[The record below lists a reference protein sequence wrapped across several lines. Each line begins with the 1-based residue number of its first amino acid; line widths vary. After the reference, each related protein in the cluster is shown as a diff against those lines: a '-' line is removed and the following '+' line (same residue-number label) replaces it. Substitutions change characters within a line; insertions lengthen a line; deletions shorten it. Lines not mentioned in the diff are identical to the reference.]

1 MTEEQLYTLLDS
13 YKKRVSS
20 NEDRK
25 LFVEA
30 VRVAKAAASRAPYF
44 TLWISY
50 AKSLKHRF
58 KDLSKRDPISGKLPV
73 EILSMEAA

>member
-1 MTEEQLYTLLDS
+1 MTEEQLSILLDS

-30 VRVAKAAASRAPYF
+30 VRVAKAAVPRAPYF
-44 TLWISY
+44 TLWIGM
-50 AKSLKHRF
+50 R
-58 KDLSKRDPISGKLPV
+58 
-73 EILSMEAA
+73 EIVKALV